1 MNGYFTFEV
10 KVQDHK
16 DSYGNG
22 SQKEK
27 HYCQFQF
34 RFFFKLGPFDNT
46 TGVNITIITSDNTV
60 TFKFENTLDTV
71 VEQKAQVLETIS
83 TNLGWS
89 CHFKDIAKYSQ
100 NGVQLDNVT
109 AAEVYC
115 IDSNNNL
122 LTADDMKT

>member
-1 MNGYFTFEV
+1 MKMIMGMVRRKKNFIVGFNY
-10 KVQDHK
+10 
-16 DSYGNG
+16 
-22 SQKEK
+22 
-27 HYCQFQF
+27 
-34 RFFFKLGPFDNT
+34 FFFKLGPFENT
-46 TGVNITIITSDNTV
+46 TVVNITIITSDNTV

-83 TNLGWS
+83 SNLGWS

-109 AAEVYC
+109 AADIYC
-115 IDSNNNL
+115 IDGNNNL